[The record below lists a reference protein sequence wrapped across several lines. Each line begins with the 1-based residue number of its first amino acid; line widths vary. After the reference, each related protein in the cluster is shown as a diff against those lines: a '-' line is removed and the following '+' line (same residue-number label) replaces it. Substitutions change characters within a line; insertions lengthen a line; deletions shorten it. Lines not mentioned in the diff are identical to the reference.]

1 MDIGSR
7 DLSTFSEKYH
17 AELVLGHLHTCTVQ
31 CTFTRI
37 QDDKWGVK
45 YHVIVYAARNAPKI
59 LRKSA
64 KVPIR
69 KSASYCT
76 YCTFRSVYNTVSMRQ
91 LQLLLKY
98 VNNSAYETLYNLPSE
113 QKTDIH
119 RNFKKIT
126 RRVTL
131 IIKCLY

>member
-1 MDIGSR
+1 MGSR

-59 LRKSA
+59 LRISA

-76 YCTFRSVYNTVSMRQ
+76 YIPLS
-91 LQLLLKY
+91 LQY
-98 VNNSAYETLYNLPSE
+98 RFDATASA
-113 QKTDIH
+113 
-119 RNFKKIT
+119 
-126 RRVTL
+126 L
-131 IIKCLY
+131 IKVCE

>member
-1 MDIGSR
+1 MDMGSR

-76 YCTFRSVYNTVSMRQ
+76 YIHSAQSTFYNTVSMRQ

-98 VNNSAYETLYNLPSE
+98 VNNSAYETLYILPSE
-113 QKTDIH
+113 QKN
-119 RNFKKIT
+119 RYPPK
-126 RRVTL
+126 L
-131 IIKCLY
+131 